1 MSFPHPL
8 QVCVN
13 VERSSRATGAR
24 HVKVKHLRRGDQ
36 TACKIAKTKR
46 NSPKPVVPEF
56 ADDPA
61 DVTCKR
67 CLKYVR
73 GVGSIHIT

>member
-1 MSFPHPL
+1 MVFPHPL

-13 VERSSRATGAR
+13 VERPSRATGAR
-24 HVKVKHLRRGDQ
+24 HVKVRHLRRGDQ

-46 NSPKPVVPEF
+46 NSPKPVEPVF
-56 ADDPA
+56 ADDPD

-67 CLKYVR
+67 CMKYIR
-73 GVGSIHIT
+73 GVGDIRSV